1 MNKKNLSR
9 KKILRGKKTLR
20 GKRTYRKKTKGRKKT
35 MKQRKKKSKSLKS
48 RYTSIANKIDK
59 VIDSHFKSKSKK
71 KSGTKKGPFSKKN
84 PRVELIKMEKE
95 ASKKL
100 INEGNK
106 LDYDASKLTGI
117 AANFL
122 EEKIIN
128 DMNESI
134 RVLNESSQS
143 NMKENKKK
151 FIEKSLLFW
160 KMCENYSKTKIC
172 VGKNATEK
180 IQEYGRLLDQI
191 N

>member
-9 KKILRGKKTLR
+9 KKTLR
-20 GKRTYRKKTKGRKKT
+20 GKQNYHKKS
-35 MKQRKKKSKSLKS
+35 MKQRKKSMKKSMKKSKSLKS
-48 RYTSIANKIDK
+48 RYTSIAKKIDK